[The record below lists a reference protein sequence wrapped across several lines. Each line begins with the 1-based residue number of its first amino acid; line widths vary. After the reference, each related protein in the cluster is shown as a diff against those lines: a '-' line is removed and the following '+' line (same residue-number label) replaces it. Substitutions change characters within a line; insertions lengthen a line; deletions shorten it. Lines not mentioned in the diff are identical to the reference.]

1 MTEEDIVLFIQ
12 EFYTKKGRIP
22 FKSEFSRAKTA
33 RVIFGTWNK
42 AIIAAGFEPN
52 PVKFSKKYKARD
64 GHICDS
70 LSEKIIDDWLSKNN
84 VPHELHTPYEESKFV
99 ADFMIGGKYVEF
111 IGLEGNHKIYDE
123 SIKRKRKLWRDRG
136 INVVEIYPK
145 DLFPKNK
152 LGVVLKDLVG

>member
-1 MTEEDIVLFIQ
+1 MKTEF
-12 EFYTKKGRIP
+12 P
-22 FKSEFSRAKTA
+22 FSTTA
-33 RVIFGTWNK
+33 RVLFGTWNK
-42 AIIAAGFEPN
+42 AVRAAGFEPN
-52 PVKFSKKYKARD
+52 PVKFSKKYKAQD

-70 LSEKIIDDWLSKNN
+70 FSEKIIDDWLSKNN

-111 IGLEGNHKIYDE
+111 VGLEGELAIYDE
-123 SIKRKRKLWRDRG
+123 AIKRKRELWRNRG

-152 LGVVLKDLVG
+152 LGVVLKDLVS